1 MFTAVFYG
9 TKQNVT
15 EKPIYIFGI
24 KTMFTGVSQSLAW
37 SVLLFSMDLNGMEW
51 KDG

>member
-9 TKQNVT
+9 TEQNVT

-24 KTMFTGVSQSLAW
+24 KTMFTGVSQSLA
-37 SVLLFSMDLNGMEW
+37 
-51 KDG
+51 